1 MTLKDCKFS
10 CNDIKLFNSYYY
22 TSVFGGIFLWTTVFD
37 FLKNSKNKIRGNI
50 YFKNCN
56 VKGVIVL
63 KSNDINFCLRQNFT
77 LGINNSE
84 SNIVVEKGSNLLLLE
99 SELVIN
105 KKSTITIKKGASIT
119 VTKKF
124 KMNNLGK
131 IIIERGAQ
139 SSFPENYNFKN
150 IVFNK

>member
-1 MTLKDCKFS
+1 MLIIIQLLLEAF
-10 CNDIKLFNSYYY
+10 F
-22 TSVFGGIFLWTTVFD
+22 VGTTIFD
-37 FLKNSKNKIRGNI
+37 FLKNSKNKNRGNI
-50 YFKNCN
+50 YFNNCN

-63 KSNDINFCLRQNFT
+63 KSNDINFCLRLKCT

-84 SNIVVEKGSNLLLLE
+84 SNIIVEKGSNLLLLE

-119 VTKKF
+119 VTKNY

-131 IIIERGAQ
+131 IIIEKGAQ

>member
-22 TSVFGGIFLWTTVFD
+22 TSVFGGFFLWTTVFD
-37 FLKNSKNKIRGNI
+37 FLKNSKNKNRGNI
-50 YFKNCN
+50 YFNNCN

-63 KSNDINFCLRQNFT
+63 KSNDINFCLRLKCT

-84 SNIVVEKGSNLLLLE
+84 SNIIVEKGSNLLLLE

-119 VTKKF
+119 VTK
-124 KMNNLGK
+124 N
-131 IIIERGAQ
+131 
-139 SSFPENYNFKN
+139 
-150 IVFNK
+150 